1 MTFVISAFQMYILHF
16 GHFFRKPEKLGSH
29 TGSKW
34 WPGDPDVKDDP
45 NDPLIDP
52 VTQWPSSMS
61 GPYSI
66 AERGVPELIP
76 VLGSQPA
83 GDVGHKPGSR
93 LPLLSG
99 RPAVTLATLKRAAA
113 KNVHCYKLDFLSSL
127 PVLTT
132 FMLHANVP
140 LTETTIPMTSTSFW
154 LCVTFEKKVDWSLMS
169 IFYGVGL
176 RFEKKRFSTR
186 VYVCD
191 RNLYTIKHIH
201 LSDLTLSTQKC
212 N

>member
-1 MTFVISAFQMYILHF
+1 MDWQPVISVQQQTPDNGFCHFSISFQHFKCTFCIL
-16 GHFFRKPEKLGSH
+16 GIFRKPEKLGSH

-83 GDVGHKPGSR
+83 GDVGHKPGIR

-132 FMLHANVP
+132 FMLHVNVP
-140 LTETTIPMTSTSFW
+140 LTETTIHMTSTSFW
-154 LCVTFEKKVDWSLMS
+154 
-169 IFYGVGL
+169 
-176 RFEKKRFSTR
+176 
-186 VYVCD
+186 
-191 RNLYTIKHIH
+191 
-201 LSDLTLSTQKC
+201 
-212 N
+212 